1 MKQMELTI
9 RDKAVIRCKLDNN
22 FNYNCKDCEIEN
34 ECNSGSCYMNL
45 AKELLSKLDIKWI
58 DK

>member
-1 MKQMELTI
+1 MELTI

-34 ECNSGSCYMNL
+34 ECNSGSNYMDF
-45 AKELLSKLDIKWI
+45 AKELLARLDIKWI